1 MAWRVTSTASSRTSS
16 CLYYRALRAVWSLWI
31 FTHLGACAIAITSWL
46 GAIWATWFVLS
57 FDDRTTILL
66 SRTIWEVLNL
76 STSYMVYLF
85 LALKE
90 FTSFY
95 EVGIG
100 AMWALICM
108 FHLRGIFLDINGLRI
123 EELISMYRLAALREQ
138 ICHAPLQDVLGILI
152 ETLIVQLCRL
162 YE

>member
-1 MAWRVTSTASSRTSS
+1 
-16 CLYYRALRAVWSLWI
+16 
-31 FTHLGACAIAITSWL
+31 
-46 GAIWATWFVLS
+46 
-57 FDDRTTILL
+57 
-66 SRTIWEVLNL
+66 
-76 STSYMVYLF
+76 MVYLF

-95 EVGIG
+95 EGGIG
-100 AMWALICM
+100 AVCALICSI

-152 ETLIVQLCRL
+152 ETLVVQLCRL